1 MDKQVKFF
9 DGAEFDPS
17 EAGDPIE
24 SMIDEHVGL
33 TDEVP
38 EDVDVAPKTT
48 RAYLDRIEEVED
60 GEDKAVLYIG
70 EDTETMIKLVLPIS
84 LLPDNAG
91 DGDYILLTTAIDEA
105 DEE

>member
-9 DGAEFDPS
+9 DGVEFDPS

-33 TDEVP
+33 TDEKP
-38 EDVDVAPKTT
+38 EDADAAPKTT
-48 RAYLDRIEEVED
+48 RAYLDRIEEVEE

-70 EDTETMIKLVLPIS
+70 EETDSMIKLVMPIS
-84 LLPDNAG
+84 LLPNDAG
-91 DGDYILLTTAIDEA
+91 EGDYILITTAIGEA